1 MNSFQINLRLAIHK
15 GTLVKYLMSRDRK
28 IKQLQKQLDDIK
40 KNGLSND
47 MKKGPFNRFQKLFT
61 TKIIKK
67 KSTKKI
73 WISRFFFVYLL
84 CK

>member
-1 MNSFQINLRLAIHK
+1 MSYSKSTYDAIHK

-47 MKKGPFNRFQKLFT
+47 MKKDLLIDFRNFLLQK
-61 TKIIKK
+61 
-67 KSTKKI
+67 
-73 WISRFFFVYLL
+73 
-84 CK
+84 

>member
-1 MNSFQINLRLAIHK
+1 MSYSKSTYDAIHK

-47 MKKGPFNRFQKLFT
+47 MKKD
-61 TKIIKK
+61 
-67 KSTKKI
+67 
-73 WISRFFFVYLL
+73 LL
-84 CK
+84 IDF

>member
-1 MNSFQINLRLAIHK
+1 
-15 GTLVKYLMSRDRK
+15 MSRDRK

-47 MKKGPFNRFQKLFT
+47 MKKDLFSRFPRLFT

-67 KSTKKI
+67 STKKKFGFLA
-73 WISRFFFVYLL
+73 FFRIFTM
-84 CK
+84 